1 MVATSLFTGRVPPT
15 CNLKL
20 ISQERLILAAIQ
32 KVLACQVK
40 KNNLF
45 LGVSFD
51 ILLAAGYQATG
62 VKVILNQNVNSII
75 NDNYMRT
82 TRLCRKPSVS
92 IRKKYP
98 LEPRVNLQ
106 WLLHDF
112 QWRLL

>member
-1 MVATSLFTGRVPPT
+1 MVATTLFTGQVLPT

-40 KNNLF
+40 KNNFF

-51 ILLAAGYQATG
+51 NLLAAGYQATG

-75 NDNYMRT
+75 NDNMRT
-82 TRLCRKPSVS
+82 T
-92 IRKKYP
+92 
-98 LEPRVNLQ
+98 
-106 WLLHDF
+106 WLAANHQYREEKNIL
-112 QWRLL
+112 WNPG

>member
-1 MVATSLFTGRVPPT
+1 MVATTLFTGQVLPT

-20 ISQERLILAAIQ
+20 VSQERLILAAIQ

-40 KNNLF
+40 KNNFF

-75 NDNYMRT
+75 NDNMRT
-82 TRLCRKPSVS
+82 TWLCRKPSVS